1 MNSAGLIV
9 IIATIVGVVV
19 VAVVL
24 LRQGHPEN
32 SSTHLD
38 EIPPDSTS
46 ERLHGYSERPAGAD
60 AEDMGVPNNAPP
72 D

>member
-1 MNSAGLIV
+1 MNAAGLIV
-9 IIATIVGVVV
+9 IIATVAFLVVA
-19 VAVVL
+19 AVVL

-38 EIPPDSTS
+38 ELPADSTT

-60 AEDMGVPNNAPP
+60 AEDMAVPDNPPP